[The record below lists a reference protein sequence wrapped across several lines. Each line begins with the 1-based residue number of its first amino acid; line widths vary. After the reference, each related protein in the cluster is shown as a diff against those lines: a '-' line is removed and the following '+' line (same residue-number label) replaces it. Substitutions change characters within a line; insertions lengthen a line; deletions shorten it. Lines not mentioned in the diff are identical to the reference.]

1 MVPAASPHP
10 SPRPLSRPAPAKGEG
25 IFASTVF
32 GMIAPQPQSVLGV
45 VMLVQ
50 DSLGY
55 TAATLQGLKTILSIL
70 CAVTKYKEA

>member
-1 MVPAASPHP
+1 
-10 SPRPLSRPAPAKGEG
+10 
-25 IFASTVF
+25 
-32 GMIAPQPQSVLGV
+32 MITPQPRSVLGV
-45 VMLVQ
+45 VMPVQ